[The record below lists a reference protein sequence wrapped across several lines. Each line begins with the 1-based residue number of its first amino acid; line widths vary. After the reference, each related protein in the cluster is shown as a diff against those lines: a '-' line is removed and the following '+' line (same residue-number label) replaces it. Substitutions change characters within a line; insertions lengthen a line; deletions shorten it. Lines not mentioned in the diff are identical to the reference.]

1 MAEAEISNIPEYETV
16 ELNTKVFHV
25 GSFANKW
32 RETLEEGDLSLEEDE
47 KLATVEEEDA
57 KVAKEMGISE
67 ETAAELRLVCSV
79 DTLRCAGDD
88 NPNVIPDDTD
98 LVTLGI
104 RKKQLERRERNIIVD
119 RTCRQETFLYEH
131 ELHAVGKKPENL
143 DDRIEEGEVI
153 LTLNVFYPVI
163 YQKHKYQKP
172 YQTILVL
179 GSQKLTELRD
189 SLSCVSDL
197 QIGGE
202 FSNTPNLAPEHVSK
216 DLYKSAFFYMEGVF
230 FNDMRYLECRDL
242 SWTIRD
248 WAESLDRGYEKFQ
261 TVKMEDYM
269 FNDLRIKVGFP
280 YLYCHQGDCEHLI
293 IITDIRLV
301 HQDDCLD
308 KTMYPLVVRKHWLW
322 SRKCAVCKLYTARWV
337 TNNDSFAPED
347 PCFFCDTCF
356 RMLHYDK
363 DDNKLGEFLAFPYV
377 DPGIFN

>member
-1 MAEAEISNIPEYETV
+1 
-16 ELNTKVFHV
+16 
-25 GSFANKW
+25 
-32 RETLEEGDLSLEEDE
+32 
-47 KLATVEEEDA
+47 
-57 KVAKEMGISE
+57 
-67 ETAAELRLVCSV
+67 
-79 DTLRCAGDD
+79 
-88 NPNVIPDDTD
+88 
-98 LVTLGI
+98 
-104 RKKQLERRERNIIVD
+104 Q
-119 RTCRQETFLYEH
+119 
-131 ELHAVGKKPENL
+131 
-143 DDRIEEGEVI
+143 
-153 LTLNVFYPVI
+153 
-163 YQKHKYQKP
+163 HKYQKP

-293 IITDIRLV
+293 IITDIRRLV